1 MQIFKCCCAILV
13 YPLYIVVCKR
23 KDNKFFFFIQ
33 NYAKELEISVYEKCF
48 LLKMGCSKHNPAYF
62 CVLSV

>member
-23 KDNKFFFFIQ
+23 KDKSFFIQ

>member
-23 KDNKFFFFIQ
+23 KDNKFFFSYKTMQKSWKYLFMR
-33 NYAKELEISVYEKCF
+33 NVFY
-48 LLKMGCSKHNPAYF
+48 
-62 CVLSV
+62 

>member
-23 KDNKFFFFIQ
+23 KDNKFFFIQ

-48 LLKMGCSKHNPAYF
+48 LLKMGSSKCNPAYF